1 MARLP
6 RLLLDHHAHLLS
18 QRVQQG
24 QMLARDDVDRARWH
38 ELLRRAVARDG
49 VALYAWALVDDRF
62 ELLAAAPQAVQL
74 SRLMQ
79 SLARDHAAAYNR
91 RHGRHGGLWQGRFR
105 AAVVEPGDW
114 LLRCML
120 HVDRLGGGG
129 GDPRWSSRAVHEG
142 SASDA
147 ALVMPGAYWALG
159 NTPFEREAAYRERL
173 QEPPGM
179 AEQARIEAAL
189 RGGWALGSPEFT
201 GGLAEGVERPV
212 APRPRGRPRRSSVA
226 SH

>member
-6 RLLLDHHAHLLS
+6 RLLLDRHAHLLS
-18 QRVQQG
+18 QQVQQG
-24 QMLARDDVDRARWH
+24 QLLARDDVDRARWL
-38 ELLRRAVARDG
+38 ELLRLAVAREG
-49 VALYAWALVDDRF
+49 VELYGWALTDERF
-62 ELLAAAPQAVQL
+62 ELLAAAPQAAQL

-120 HVDRLGGGG
+120 HVDRLGGVGA
-129 GDPRWSSRAVHEG
+129 DPRWSSRATHEG
-142 SASDA
+142 NASDA
-147 ALVMPGAYWALG
+147 ALSTPGAYWALG
-159 NTPFEREAAYRERL
+159 NTPFERELAYRERL
-173 QEPPGM
+173 QESPGT

-189 RGGWALGSPEFT
+189 RGGWVLGSPEFT
-201 GGLAEGVERPV
+201 GRLAEGAERPV
-212 APRPRGRPRRSSVA
+212 APRPRGRPRRVPL
-226 SH
+226 SHQ